1 MPTLDDEGFKSYLKQ
16 FRPMVPDA
24 MPLRQESNK
33 SWRHRFTPRTLL
45 VGAAAIVILA
55 IVGFRIFKGRVD
67 HEINSAAS
75 AEAVVLP
82 GHPLTLK
89 DANTLLANAP
99 SYKSAMDRMA
109 FHDHASSFPKQKQ
122 SAFAVLAKEKIKL

>member
-24 MPLRQESNK
+24 LPLRQESKK
-33 SWRHRFTPRTLL
+33 SWPRRFALRMLP

-55 IVGFRIFKGRVD
+55 ILAFRIFKGRVD
-67 HEINSAAS
+67 HELSSPAS
-75 AEAVVLP
+75 VEVVLP
-82 GHPLTLK
+82 KPPLTMR
-89 DANTLLANAP
+89 DANALLASAP
-99 SYKSAMDRMA
+99 SYKAVIDGMA